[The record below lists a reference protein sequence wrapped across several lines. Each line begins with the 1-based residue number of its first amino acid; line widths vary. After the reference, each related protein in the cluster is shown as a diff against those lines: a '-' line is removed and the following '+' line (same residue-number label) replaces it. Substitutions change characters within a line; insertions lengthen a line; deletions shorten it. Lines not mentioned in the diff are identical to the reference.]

1 MGMTTNK
8 KDLFILIFKL
18 IIFTVGIMFLFFWI
32 MPEYEHNFT
41 ASLIDKMNRLE
52 SIKEPKIVLIGNSNL
67 AYGMNS
73 QKIEERFGM
82 PVVNMGFNQ
91 PVNNAF
97 HEEMAKV
104 NVTPGDIYI
113 ICHTGYSDTDEIDDP
128 VVAWGAIEDHLDLW
142 QLLRVK
148 DIYPMLK
155 AYPIYLKG
163 AIRNWSNGSGNVK
176 FYDTPYSREAFNV
189 YGDVEYHREN
199 KLSKDEVREVVPE
212 INQICTDR
220 INSLNRYLEERGA
233 KLVIAGYPIT
243 VDGEPSAQ
251 FREQISQFGQE
262 LERQCECEVISDFE
276 DYFFD
281 YKYCYDMGYH
291 LTSEGADL
299 RTEQLIRDLE
309 GYLK

>member
-32 MPEYEHNFT
+32 MPEYEHNYT
-41 ASLIDKMNRLE
+41 ASLIDKMSRLE
-52 SIKEPKIVLIGNSNL
+52 SIKEPKIVLIGNSNV
-67 AYGMNS
+67 AYGINS

-82 PVVNMGFNQ
+82 PVVNMGFNHCIG
-91 PVNNAF
+91 NAF

-113 ICHTGYSDTDEIDDP
+113 ICHIDYSDTDEIDDP
-128 VVAWGAIEDHLDLW
+128 VVAWATIEDHLELW
-142 QLLRVK
+142 QLIRAK

-155 AYPIYLKG
+155 AYPTYLKG
-163 AIRNWSNGSGNVK
+163 AIRNWSNLAGNVK

-189 YGDVEYHREN
+189 YGDVEYHREYE
-199 KLSKDEVREVVPE
+199 LDEESISETVPQV
-212 INQICTDR
+212 NQTCTDR
-220 INSLNRYLEERGA
+220 INALNKYLEERGA
-233 KLVIAGYPIT
+233 DLVIAGYPII
-243 VDGEPSAQ
+243 VDGEASAQ

-262 LERQCECEVISDFE
+262 LEGQCECEVISDFE
-276 DYFFD
+276 DYFYD
-281 YKYCYDMGYH
+281 QKYFYDIIYH